1 MSQEKFTKIIEGLE
15 MASSPDI
22 LSLQGI
28 QRKLKEDFST
38 APTNQTLIDWMKRS
52 EQPKIT
58 DLTTILNPARGILT
72 GMYYYPQVKQAV
84 LKYYNQKRGRKKS
97 V

>member
-1 MSQEKFTKIIEGLE
+1 
-15 MASSPDI
+15 
-22 LSLQGI
+22 
-28 QRKLKEDFST
+28 
-38 APTNQTLIDWMKRS
+38 MKRS

-58 DLTTILNPARGILT
+58 DLTTILNPAGGILT